1 MREPRSNC
9 AAPAL
14 KPLPGN
20 VKLNGLARHKLAVL
34 FLTAIAL
41 ASSFWFL
48 LDVLGTATH
57 TKQTYGVAAF
67 ENRFTELRKTIQPH
81 TVYGYLSDT
90 PPTDPSALA
99 EFHLTQ
105 YTLAPAIVR
114 PSTSENL
121 VVVNYHGKQL
131 DAALLRTNH
140 LAPYQDFGNGVALCR
155 QAP

>member
-1 MREPRSNC
+1 MARRRARRRRQMPRPTGGSGARGFDH
-9 AAPAL
+9 AA
-14 KPLPGN
+14 
-20 VKLNGLARHKLAVL
+20 
-34 FLTAIAL
+34 
-41 ASSFWFL
+41 
-48 LDVLGTATH
+48 
-57 TKQTYGVAAF
+57 
-67 ENRFTELRKTIQPH
+67 
-81 TVYGYLSDT
+81 DT
-90 PPTDPSALA
+90 PANDPSALA

-121 VVVNYHGKQL
+121 VVVNYHAKQL